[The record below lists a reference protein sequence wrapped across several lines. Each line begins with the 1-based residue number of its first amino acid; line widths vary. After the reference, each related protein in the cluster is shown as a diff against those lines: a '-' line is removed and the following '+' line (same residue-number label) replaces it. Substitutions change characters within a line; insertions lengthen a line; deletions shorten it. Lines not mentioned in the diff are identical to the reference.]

1 MVKLTGKRQTRNHGE
16 VMERTELATTK
27 LIILYIL
34 RSLPAVT
41 LNQLTSLALDT
52 LYMDY
57 FGFATAYE
65 GLRNDQMLSASVR
78 KDEESRDASGRA
90 LVRCD
95 LTEHGRAILETLE
108 HKIPLPIR
116 SYLAQESAVW
126 QKDIR
131 RERQLSASSDPDGN
145 GQYRV
150 RLRQMEGEKTL
161 VDLSMTIPDKFLAQQ
176 ICDRW
181 QRLPQSMYLG
191 LLALLSDEPV
201 LRQDSLASLPVSSQ
215 GKQDHTSVEAPMS
228 GQQSLV

>member
-1 MVKLTGKRQTRNHGE
+1 
-16 VMERTELATTK
+16 MERNELATTK

-57 FGFATAYE
+57 FGFATAFE
-65 GLRNDQMLSASVR
+65 GLRNDQMIAASVR
-78 KDEESRDASGRA
+78 KDEQSKDASGRS

-95 LTEHGRAILETLE
+95 LTDRGLAILETLE

-116 SYLAQESAVW
+116 SYLAQESTVW

-131 RERQLSASSDPDGN
+131 RERQLSATSDPDGN

-150 RLRQMEGEKTL
+150 RLRQMESEKSL
-161 VDLSMTIPDKFLAQQ
+161 VDLMMTIPDKNLAQQ

-201 LRQDSLASLPVSSQ
+201 LRQESLPNLPVIGTAKVTDDAAIS
-215 GKQDHTSVEAPMS
+215 PMS
-228 GQQSLV
+228 GQQSLM

>member
-1 MVKLTGKRQTRNHGE
+1 
-16 VMERTELATTK
+16 MERSELAITK
-27 LIILYIL
+27 LIILYII

-41 LNQLTSLALDT
+41 LSQLTSLALDT

-65 GLRNDQMLSASVR
+65 GLRTDQMITAIFR
-78 KDEESRDASGRA
+78 ADDPERDAAGQA
-90 LVRCD
+90 VIRCD
-95 LTEHGRAILETLE
+95 LTDQGRAILETLE
-108 HKIPLPIR
+108 HKIPAPIR
-116 SYLAQESAVW
+116 SYLAQASTSW

-131 RERQLSASSDPDGN
+131 LERQLTALYEPDGK

-150 RLRQMEGEKTL
+150 NLGQSEGEKKL
-161 VDLSMTIPDKFLAQQ
+161 VDLALTIPDKSLAMQ

-201 LRQDSLASLPVSSQ
+201 LRQETLVSEA
-215 GKQDHTSVEAPMS
+215 TSHVPLDPAGYEQPSRRPMP
-228 GQQSLV
+228 GQQSLL